1 MGRRN
6 EVATEIDALLTT
18 TANKEPLA
26 MPHLS
31 ALIEALLRDR
41 EGVTALEY
49 GMIYSVLIGFIML
62 GFNVLG
68 GSLGDTFNFIGNA
81 L

>member
-1 MGRRN
+1 MTHL
-6 EVATEIDALLTT
+6 AT
-18 TANKEPLA
+18 
-26 MPHLS
+26 
-31 ALIEALLRDR
+31 LIEALLRDR

-49 GMIYSVLIGFIML
+49 GMIVSVLIGFIMV

-68 GSLGDTFNFIGNA
+68 ASLGDTFNFVGNA

>member
-1 MGRRN
+1 MLHLTG
-6 EVATEIDALLTT
+6 LL
-18 TANKEPLA
+18 
-26 MPHLS
+26 
-31 ALIEALLRDR
+31 EALLRDR

-49 GMIYSVLIGFIML
+49 GMIVSVLIGFIML

-68 GSLGDTFNFIGNA
+68 GSLGNTFNFVGNS